1 MTDEPMA
8 LQFNKN
14 YNKNGNINNNTTD
27 HTIKNDKDTLKRSRI
42 DTIKNNNNTTQNKDN
57 PSNNKNKKQRKDD
70 SLNFNYKDINDIRI
84 KEEYI
89 DTVNYAP

>member
-1 MTDEPMA
+1 MA

-14 YNKNGNINNNTTD
+14 YNKNGNTNNTPD

-42 DTIKNNNNTTQNKDN
+42 DTIKNNTTQNKDN

-70 SLNFNYKDINDIRI
+70 SLNFNYKDINDIKI